1 MGIQLK
7 VDHLCEDSKLGSWT
21 DPVAWA
27 AIFDKVAEECWQG
40 FMLFPPCGTFSRARH
55 HNSASRNGPRPLR
68 GRNFP
73 HGFPWLAKQSLE
85 AVRREDFIIFQCLK
99 LIQQASEAGL
109 GWSLVHPEDL
119 GKLRSLEDPASIWQ
133 WSELRSVLEAT
144 SCAATWAVHLCAY
157 GADAAHPTRV
167 ATNVPQGPYELQ
179 WPVFDESG
187 YYAGPLTRCQHA
199 HENKVGR
206 RGSDWATSSAL
217 TSGFAEELA
226 NMMLCSTC
234 DHRSTDGSFQ
244 GAEAFADFLLKQEQI
259 SLHDA
264 EALFKLLPLEAAHP
278 AVQMPSDAG
287 DQAFFGGAFRKGPF
301 KGLRKSC
308 TVFPKSLQCFTRLLR
323 TYFPGD
329 IFCSI
334 GVFLNV
340 QAEMHKDSRNGPYP
354 NLLLALSNFTN
365 GQVWTE
371 DDAGTIFREVRG
383 VFKPGRLLPV
393 AESPQRL
400 MAHQCYHQTEP
411 WTGERLLLVGFT
423 ISDPLH
429 LESTHLD
436 TLRDLGFVLPASSHL
451 KGGEAIDED
460 GQEPPLSTPRD
471 AAASGAPLN
480 TPRDASAS
488 GAPEDLSTPSGG
500 PTRVAHISTP
510 AEGPTPSAS
519 TNDLLVLEQ
528 TSQEGEEEANEAVDF
543 DPNTS
548 RCRGPPIKCRHT
560 REWRELV
567 DGFGL
572 CSPGRWRPLARN
584 ALASTGEWDHASSIR
599 KVLAEAVHQA
609 IPDLRKAAF
618 ALATGRLIKSPFSEK
633 LINDVR
639 ARIATT
645 LPDPEQALCK
655 PDGQPF
661 MLHML
666 SQSLKILGDPDYEIL
681 DQGSE
686 SFAEGV
692 PLGWDKPI
700 GRTPQV
706 FPKRIHFRKL
716 DESDFDPSMV
726 NYRSAEL
733 NAAQLEEKFRQD
745 EQAGMMLCTT
755 EPEARR
761 KYGSEAVLIAAMGAV
776 TKANGDVRPLH
787 DGTHGINLNNSIVI
801 LDKLQVPGPED
812 LQEVASRVKESKEA
826 PFSLCADISHARR
839 NVKVRESD
847 WPRLACKSS
856 SASRVLWLNKVGTF
870 GVSSAAYYW
879 TRLFGAVGR
888 WAFRVLH
895 LDKFYMLVYVD
906 DLHVVVYGSDKF
918 ETLWILFLALEIMG
932 TPFSF
937 HKFKGGVNVDY
948 IGYHLCYYT
957 WSAGI
962 SEKRASWII
971 EWINLAEQA
980 QWMITGRQL
989 TEFIGRLNFVTR
1001 LLAWLK
1007 PFLAPLFAWS
1017 AALNRSTAATTPE
1030 MVIHVL
1036 RFYRWQFMNGARLD
1050 TVHMSWPS
1058 CDRQAFRTDAKCESG
1073 RIVLGGWSLEHGL
1086 NTRQAPWFALEISPD
1101 ELPALFKDGHSS
1113 EWASTTAELLA
1124 SYAGLVAFRHLVP
1137 TGGRD
1142 SLRLQVHAGTDNSAT
1157 PAVLAKGISNKW
1169 PVQGLHM
1176 QMAVSLRKANK
1187 VCRLTWRPR
1196 EENQDADDLTNLR
1209 FENFAP
1215 SLRVPLE
1222 LADVPLEL
1230 FHMLHKSHADFVAE
1244 RDRLLSLKRDEPKTT
1259 KRQKLLDKTPW

>member
-85 AVRREDFIIFQCLK
+85 AVRREDFIIHQCLK
-99 LIQQASEAGL
+99 LIQQASEAGI

-133 WSELRSVLEAT
+133 WPELRSVLEDT
-144 SCAATWAVHLCAY
+144 SCAATWAVHMCAY

-167 ATNVPQGPYELQ
+167 ATNVSQGPYELQ
-179 WPVFDESG
+179 WPAFDESG
-187 YYAGPLTRCQHA
+187 YYIGPLGRCPHV

-206 RGSDWATSSAL
+206 QGSDWATSSAL
-217 TSGFAEELA
+217 PSAFAEELA
-226 NMMLCSTC
+226 NMLLCSTC

-244 GAEAFADFLLKQEQI
+244 GAEAFADFLLTKHEPI

-264 EALFKLLPLEAAHP
+264 DALFKLLPLEAAHP

-308 TVFPKSLQCFTRLLR
+308 TAFPKSLQCFTRLLR
-323 TYFPGD
+323 AHFPGEV
-329 IFCSI
+329 FSSL

-354 NLLLALSNFTN
+354 NLLLALSSFTD

-371 DDAGTIFREVRG
+371 DATGTIFREVRG

-423 ISDPLH
+423 ISDALQ
-429 LESTHLD
+429 LESAHLA

-451 KGGEAIDED
+451 KGGEALDED

-471 AAASGAPLN
+471 AAASEAP
-480 TPRDASAS
+480 A
-488 GAPEDLSTPSGG
+488 DLSTPSGG
-500 PTRVAHISTP
+500 STRVAHVSTP
-510 AEGPTPSAS
+510 TEGPTPLASPSDMSA
-519 TNDLLVLEQ
+519 LEQ
-528 TSQEGEEEANEAVDF
+528 TLQDVEEADDSGDF

-548 RCRGPPIKCRHT
+548 RCRGLPIKCRRT
-560 REWRELV
+560 REWRDLV

-584 ALASTGEWDHASSIR
+584 ALASDGEWDHAGKIR
-599 KVLAEAVHQA
+599 KILAEAVHQA

-639 ARIATT
+639 ARMAAT
-645 LPDPEQALCK
+645 LPDHEQALCK
-655 PDGQPF
+655 PVGQPF

-666 SQSLKILGDPDYEIL
+666 SQSLKILGDPDYEML
-681 DQGSE
+681 DQGNE

-700 GRTPQV
+700 ARTPQV
-706 FPKRIHFRKL
+706 FPKRTHFRKL

-726 NYRSAEL
+726 NYRSAEM

-812 LQEVASRVKESKEA
+812 LQEVASRVKESREA
-826 PFSLCADISHARR
+826 PFSLCADISHAHR
-839 NVKVRESD
+839 NVKVRECD

-895 LDKFYMLVYVD
+895 SDKFYMLVYVD

-918 ETLWILFLALEIMG
+918 ETLWILFLALEVMG

-962 SEKRASWII
+962 SEKRATWII
-971 EWINLAEQA
+971 EWINQAEQA
-980 QWMITGRQL
+980 QWMVTGRQL

-1017 AALNRSTAATTPE
+1017 AALNRSTAATAPE

-1036 RFYRWQFMNGARLD
+1036 RFYRWQFLHGARLD
-1050 TVHMSWPS
+1050 TVHMS
-1058 CDRQAFRTDAKCESG
+1058 
-1073 RIVLGGWSLEHGL
+1073 H
-1086 NTRQAPWFALEISPD
+1086 
-1101 ELPALFKDGHSS
+1101 
-1113 EWASTTAELLA
+1113 
-1124 SYAGLVAFRHLVP
+1124 
-1137 TGGRD
+1137 
-1142 SLRLQVHAGTDNSAT
+1142 
-1157 PAVLAKGISNKW
+1157 
-1169 PVQGLHM
+1169 
-1176 QMAVSLRKANK
+1176 
-1187 VCRLTWRPR
+1187 
-1196 EENQDADDLTNLR
+1196 
-1209 FENFAP
+1209 
-1215 SLRVPLE
+1215 E
-1222 LADVPLEL
+1222 LAFL
-1230 FHMLHKSHADFVAE
+1230 
-1244 RDRLLSLKRDEPKTT
+1244 
-1259 KRQKLLDKTPW
+1259 